1 MIPNIRKTSGFTLV
15 ELLVSMA
22 LFGVIVSL
30 IINAK
35 IEQQG
40 QSITQQQAAEMQ
52 QNIRATL
59 YIMTR
64 DIRMIG
70 YDPEGTNDAGIVKN
84 PAPIF
89 AADPPESPTEDTL
102 TFSLMADD
110 GTLKTITYS
119 LMGNEIKKDEGGGMQ
134 LLAENITA
142 NPNSEDLF
150 KYLDENGVE
159 LSIPIDQADIND
171 IRSIQ
176 ITVTTS
182 TDSNPLSHSIDNNSR
197 TLTTT
202 VKCRN
207 LGL

>member
-1 MIPNIRKTSGFTLV
+1 MIQNIKNTSGFTLV

-52 QNIRATL
+52 QNIRAAL

-64 DIRMIG
+64 DIRMVG
-70 YDPEGTNDAGIVKN
+70 YDPEGTNGAGIVKN
-84 PAPIF
+84 PAPTSS
-89 AADPPESPTEDTL
+89 ADPPESPTEDTL
-102 TFSLMADD
+102 TFSMVADD

-119 LMGNEIKKDEGGGMQ
+119 LIGNEIKKDEGGGMQ
-134 LLAENITA
+134 ILAENITNLNFA
-142 NPNSEDLF
+142 
-150 KYLDENGVE
+150 YLDGNGGN
-159 LSIPIDQADIND
+159 LTIPIDQADIGD

-182 TDSNPLSHSIDNNSR
+182 TVPNPLSHSTGNNDR

-202 VKCRN
+202 IKCRN